1 DALCSGEIC
10 NTEGISSVV
19 QPDKYKPVPDE
30 PPNPTNIE
38 EILKRVRSNDKELE
52 EVNLN
57 NIQAVADMLRE
68 NRSLQSLNI
77 ESNFISSTGLMAV
90 LKAVRENAT
99 LTELRVDN
107 QVASKRR
114 DNTAFPFTN

>member
-1 DALCSGEIC
+1 
-10 NTEGISSVV
+10 
-19 QPDKYKPVPDE
+19 
-30 PPNPTNIE
+30 
-38 EILKRVRSNDKELE
+38 
-52 EVNLN
+52 
-57 NIQAVADMLRE
+57 MLRE

-107 QVASKRR
+107 QVSIPFSWASPSLGLCFQLILSL
-114 DNTAFPFTN
+114 FPEAATGSGSHLILFDFSSVSL

>member
-1 DALCSGEIC
+1 MNLSP
-10 NTEGISSVV
+10 TLT
-19 QPDKYKPVPDE
+19 QVP
-30 PPNPTNIE
+30 TT
-38 EILKRVRSNDKELE
+38 
-52 EVNLN
+52 
-57 NIQAVADMLRE
+57 QAVADMLRE

-107 QVASKRR
+107 QVSIPSPGSLIQLTPRVPPWAAYWAARGPALPSPTLEKQAS
-114 DNTAFPFTN
+114 

>member
-1 DALCSGEIC
+1 
-10 NTEGISSVV
+10 
-19 QPDKYKPVPDE
+19 
-30 PPNPTNIE
+30 
-38 EILKRVRSNDKELE
+38 
-52 EVNLN
+52 
-57 NIQAVADMLRE
+57 MLRE

-107 QVASKRR
+107 QVGSPCPGLRPQGTLGVSSSR
-114 DNTAFPFTN
+114 PPLDQDFI

>member
-1 DALCSGEIC
+1 MKLSL
-10 NTEGISSVV
+10 TQVS
-19 QPDKYKPVPDE
+19 
-30 PPNPTNIE
+30 TM
-38 EILKRVRSNDKELE
+38 
-52 EVNLN
+52 
-57 NIQAVADMLRE
+57 QAVADMLRE

-107 QVASKRR
+107 QVSIPFPRAS
-114 DNTAFPFTN
+114 FS

>member
-1 DALCSGEIC
+1 
-10 NTEGISSVV
+10 
-19 QPDKYKPVPDE
+19 
-30 PPNPTNIE
+30 
-38 EILKRVRSNDKELE
+38 
-52 EVNLN
+52 
-57 NIQAVADMLRE
+57 MRE

-107 QVASKRR
+107 QVSIP
-114 DNTAFPFTN
+114 FPSPGLCSQLILTEPPPRGSHWGRISSDLV

>member
-1 DALCSGEIC
+1 
-10 NTEGISSVV
+10 
-19 QPDKYKPVPDE
+19 
-30 PPNPTNIE
+30 
-38 EILKRVRSNDKELE
+38 
-52 EVNLN
+52 
-57 NIQAVADMLRE
+57 MLRE

-107 QVASKRR
+107 QVSIPSPGSLIQLTPTEFLPGQLIGQQGAQHSLHLL
-114 DNTAFPFTN
+114 

>member
-1 DALCSGEIC
+1 
-10 NTEGISSVV
+10 
-19 QPDKYKPVPDE
+19 
-30 PPNPTNIE
+30 
-38 EILKRVRSNDKELE
+38 
-52 EVNLN
+52 
-57 NIQAVADMLRE
+57 MRE

-107 QVASKRR
+107 QVSIP
-114 DNTAFPFTN
+114 FPWSFQLILTEFPP